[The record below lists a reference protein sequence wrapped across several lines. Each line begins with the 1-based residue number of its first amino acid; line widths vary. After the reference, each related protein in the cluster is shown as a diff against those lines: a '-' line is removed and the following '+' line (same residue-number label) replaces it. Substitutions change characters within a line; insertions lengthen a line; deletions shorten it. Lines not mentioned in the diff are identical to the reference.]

1 MGDTPIFDSM
11 NTSREPEPVDNTPR
25 PKVVAATA
33 GAGVGSAL
41 ATITVWIVN
50 ATTNVVVPE
59 GVELALGIV
68 LTTGLAFVGGYWKRG

>member
-11 NTSREPEPVDNTPR
+11 NTPNESEPVDNTPR
-25 PKVVAATA
+25 PKVIAATA

-68 LTTGLAFVGGYWKRG
+68 LTAGLAFVGGYWKRD